1 MIEIGAHQQLK
12 KVIDRDYDT
21 FTGIMLEKY
30 FKTKVM
36 ETEAFTNIGG
46 YWDRKG
52 EIEIDFIAVN
62 ELEKKIIVAEIKR
75 NKQKIRL
82 SALQLKMGQLL
93 ALYPKNSES
102 LKKIYDSVHTDTITE
117 TKEKNEITGN

>member
-30 FKTKVM
+30 FKTKAM

-93 ALYPKNSES
+93 ALYPKISEYEMAYFAWG
-102 LKKIYDSVHTDTITE
+102 LEDM
-117 TKEKNEITGN
+117 

>member
-1 MIEIGAHQQLK
+1 
-12 KVIDRDYDT
+12 
-21 FTGIMLEKY
+21 MLEKY
-30 FKTKVM
+30 FKTKAM

-93 ALYPKNSES
+93 ALYPKISEYEMTYFAWG
-102 LKKIYDSVHTDTITE
+102 LEDM
-117 TKEKNEITGN
+117 

>member
-30 FKTKVM
+30 FKTQAM
-36 ETEAFTNIGG
+36 ETEAYTDIGG

-75 NKQKIRL
+75 NKQNLRL
-82 SALQLKMGQLL
+82 STLQLKMGQLS
-93 ALYPKNSES
+93 ALVYTPP
-102 LKKIYDSVHTDTITE
+102 
-117 TKEKNEITGN
+117 